1 MNRHKHRRSRKWGAL
16 GAALTVASGTLVA
29 AGVTYS
35 SPEAEALTPP
45 VAMTA
50 DDLAT
55 WQTNGVVWSMAESN
69 GVVFAGGTFSA
80 IRPPGA
86 AAGTDEQQVAN
97 FAAFDAATG
106 EPTDCRLDF
115 AIGSGTATVRALA
128 VSPDGGT
135 LYAGGE
141 FASVNGVSRSRV
153 AAIDIA
159 SCSVKTGFN
168 AGGVSARV
176 YGLDAAASGRLYM
189 AGDFRTVRGQSR
201 VKFAAVNAS
210 TGALDSWKANA
221 GPDRA
226 GRVIEETP
234 NGQHVVLGGDFNGLN
249 GDSGVHGL
257 AVVRA
262 DTGSTVRAYKGV
274 SDKDDNPYELHW
286 NSLVKGIHI
295 DETGI
300 YTAHEGHGGRVFDG
314 RLAMNLGG
322 SFTERWRDTCLG
334 ATQDVTVYKDVLYSV
349 SHAHNCSSMGQFP
362 ELNERQHM
370 LAESVDNPRPL
381 LSWFPD
387 TDDGPSGTE
396 QIGPRVMVTSAS
408 GGKDYLWIGGEFTRI
423 QSNGNKKQQ
432 GLVRF
437 ASTPDSREPVEGAT
451 GVTAANVNAGVRL
464 RWQAGWDRDDS
475 RLTYTIYRNGEP
487 LETRPTLDSTFW
499 TLPQGSFTDTGV
511 KPGTTYSYRIA
522 ASDAAG
528 NTTAKSEAVT
538 VTTPGTPT
546 ETTVERTAT
555 ADAYVNGAAVNANY
569 GTHNI
574 LLVRETSP
582 YLSYLRFSLPQAPS
596 GMTLKSAKLTLR
608 TTGDSSAG
616 TTDTVSVQPVTG
628 SWSESEVTYAS
639 RPELSST
646 VLGEFTGATELN
658 TDYTA
663 PLSAAELTGSL
674 GDTVDVALTSDG
686 TDAWWVRAR
695 ETSYD
700 PKLTLT
706 FGAD

>member
-1 MNRHKHRRSRKWGAL
+1 MHKHRRTRKWGAL
-16 GAALTVASGTLVA
+16 GVAVAVVTGTLVTV
-29 AGVTYS
+29 GVTYS
-35 SPEAEALTPP
+35 SPEAEAVTPP

-86 AAGTDEQQVAN
+86 AAGTSETKVAN
-97 FAAFDAATG
+97 FAAFNAATG
-106 EPTDCRLDF
+106 EPTSCKLNF
-115 AIGSGTATVRALA
+115 TIGSGTATVRALT
-128 VSPDGGT
+128 VSPDGKT

-141 FASVNGVSRSRV
+141 FGSVNGVSRSRV

-168 AGGVSARV
+168 AGAVSARV

-189 AGDFRTVRGQSR
+189 AGDFKTVRGESR
-201 VKFAAVNAS
+201 VKFAALNAT
-210 TGALDSWKANA
+210 TGALNSWKANA

-234 NGQHVVLGGDFNGLN
+234 NGQHVVVGGDFNGLN
-249 GDSGVHGL
+249 GDSSVHGL
-257 AVVRA
+257 GVVRA
-262 DTGSTVRAYKGV
+262 DTGATVRAFKGV
-274 SDKDDNPYELHW
+274 SNNQNNPNELHW
-286 NSLVKGIHI
+286 NSLVKGIYI
-295 DETGI
+295 DESGI
-300 YTAHEGHGGRVFDG
+300 YTAHEGHGGGVFDG
-314 RLAMNLGG
+314 RLAMNLNS
-322 SFTERWRDTCLG
+322 SFTQRWRDTCLG

-349 SHAHNCSSMGQFP
+349 SHAHNCGSMGQFP

-370 LAESVDNPRPL
+370 LAESVDNPKPL

-396 QIGPRVMVTSAS
+396 QIGPRVMVTSSS
-408 GGKDYLWIGGEFTRI
+408 GGKDYMWIGGEFTRI
-423 QSNGNKKQQ
+423 QSNGNKLQQ

-437 ASTPDSREPVEGAT
+437 ANTPDSRKPVAGAT
-451 GVTAANVNAGVRL
+451 GVTAANVDGGVRL
-464 RWQAGWDRDDS
+464 RWKAGWDRDDS
-475 RLTYTIYRNGEP
+475 KLTYTIYRNGEA
-487 LETRPTLDSTFW
+487 LATKPTLDSNFW
-499 TLPQGSFTDTGV
+499 TLPQGTFTDSTV
-511 KPGTTYSYRIA
+511 KPGTSYSYQIT
-522 ASDAAG
+522 ASDAVG
-528 NTTAKSEAVT
+528 NTTAKSAAVT
-538 VTTPGTPT
+538 VTTPGTPA

-555 ADAYVNGAAVNANY
+555 ADAYVNGSATSTNY
-569 GTHNI
+569 GSHNQ
-574 LLVRETSP
+574 LLVRKTSP

-608 TTGDSSAG
+608 TTNDASAG
-616 TTDTVSVQPVTG
+616 TPDTISVQPVTG
-628 SWSESEVTYAS
+628 AWSESEVTYAG

-646 VLGEFTGATELN
+646 VLGTFTGATELD

-663 PLSAAELTGSL
+663 SLSAAQLAGSL
-674 GDTVDVALTSDG
+674 GDTLDVALTSDG

-695 ETSYD
+695 ETSYA

-706 FGAD
+706 FGAG